1 MVAYTNIKR
10 RRNTKIRLRK
20 GEAQMKSQAIGQ
32 QDVNHKNKKPIIQ
45 RIKDYMVRLGKDI
58 VRDRYLYLLLIPFVA
73 YFLIFSY
80 KPMYGLQIAFKD
92 YSVFKGIK
100 GSPWVGFEHFR
111 VFFQS
116 HHFKRVLTN
125 TIMINLYGLV
135 IGFPLPIIL
144 ALLFNEV
151 RNKRFKQITQTL
163 TYLPH
168 FVSIVV
174 VAGLVVNFLAPT
186 NGMVNHII
194 DALGGEKTYFLIKP
208 EYFRSIFTGMNVWK
222 ETGFGAVIYI
232 AALAGVDP
240 QLYEAAI
247 VDGATKWQQT
257 KYVTM
262 PGILPTVTI
271 MLILRIGK
279 MLEVGYEAIL
289 LLYQPATYETA
300 DVISTYV
307 YRAAMEQGNYSM
319 GTAVEISNAIIA
331 IILVYV
337 ANKFSKKFSETSLW

>member
-1 MVAYTNIKR
+1 ME
-10 RRNTKIRLRK
+10 
-20 GEAQMKSQAIGQ
+20 GEGSMKSQVIEQPKQTNGKSMMDRFIAYI
-32 QDVNHKNKKPIIQ
+32 KK
-45 RIKDYMVRLGKDI
+45 LGSDL

-73 YFLIFSY
+73 FFLIFKY

-92 YSVFKGIK
+92 YSLFKGIK
-100 GSPWVGFEHFR
+100 GSPWIGFENFRIFFKSPHFY
-111 VFFQS
+111 
-116 HHFKRVLTN
+116 RVLKN
-125 TIMINLYGLV
+125 TLMINAYGLLF
-135 IGFPLPIIL
+135 GFPIPIIL

-151 RNKRFKQITQTL
+151 KNEKFKKITQTL

-174 VAGLVVNFLAPT
+174 VAGLVVNFLSPT
-186 NGMVNHII
+186 HGMVNYVIEKM
-194 DALGGEKTYFLIKP
+194 GGEKIYFLIKP
-208 EYFRSIFTGMNVWK
+208 EYFRSIFTGMNIWK
-222 ETGFGAVIYI
+222 ESGFGAVIYI

-240 QLYEAAI
+240 QLYEAAV
-247 VDGATKWQQT
+247 VDGANKWKQLLH
-257 KYVTM
+257 VTI

-307 YRAAMEQGNYSM
+307 YRAAMEQGNYAM
-319 GTAVEISNAIIA
+319 ATAVELFNSLIA
-331 IILVYV
+331 ILLVYG

>member
-1 MVAYTNIKR
+1 ME
-10 RRNTKIRLRK
+10 
-20 GEAQMKSQAIGQ
+20 GEGSMKSQVIEQPKQTNGKSMMDRFIAYI
-32 QDVNHKNKKPIIQ
+32 KK
-45 RIKDYMVRLGKDI
+45 LGSDL

-73 YFLIFSY
+73 FFLIFKY

-92 YSVFKGIK
+92 YSLFKGIK
-100 GSPWVGFEHFR
+100 GSPWIGFENFRTFFKSPHFY
-111 VFFQS
+111 
-116 HHFKRVLTN
+116 RVLKN
-125 TIMINLYGLV
+125 TLMINAYGLLF
-135 IGFPLPIIL
+135 GFPIPIIL

-151 RNKRFKQITQTL
+151 KNEKFKKVTQTL

-174 VAGLVVNFLAPT
+174 VAGLVVNFLSPT
-186 NGMVNHII
+186 HGMVNYVIEKM
-194 DALGGEKTYFLIKP
+194 GGEKIYFLIKP
-208 EYFRSIFTGMNVWK
+208 EYFRSIFTGMNIWK
-222 ETGFGAVIYI
+222 ESGFGAVIYI

-240 QLYEAAI
+240 QLYEAAV
-247 VDGATKWQQT
+247 VDGANKWKQLLH
-257 KYVTM
+257 VTI

-307 YRAAMEQGNYSM
+307 YRAAMEQGNYAM
-319 GTAVEISNAIIA
+319 ATAVELFNSLIA
-331 IILVYV
+331 ILLVYG